1 MFQFS
6 GNVYNLAMFA
16 FHFSGVVIKQTR
28 PGPIHRTLSP
38 TLDISVLGGNQVSDP
53 ACTLNKN
60 TLDVPDPVHEHLIKD
75 GL

>member
-1 MFQFS
+1 MVEVSIFW
-6 GNVYNLAMFA
+6 AMFITWLC
-16 FHFSGVVIKQTR
+16 HFSGVVIKQTR

-60 TLDVPDPVHEHLIKD
+60 IPDVTDPVHEHLIKD